1 MIGEV
6 DDIQEG
12 FDLGIVGH
20 GDASA
25 PAWRS
30 IPTVASI
37 GAVAP
42 VVSVGRSDPP
52 RPPRPPLPPDPP
64 GPPSALTVSEPPRG
78 STRYSFGWP
87 TADTLTSRRAWLPD
101 LRVRRTCTGGASP
114 PAPPSWPFEPS
125 PPREGLFGS
134 VEPMLPLVPFSPS
147 LPLEPLL
154 PETSIM
160 KLWLY
165 RMGISRSVRRPG
177 WLGTVTVTC
186 ATFPSLTLGSPGRDA
201 IPLLIDGHDTGRYFE
216 VLPHHL
222 SLA

>member
-1 MIGEV
+1 MRRLPEGSHWLFPEHWGRAPLIGEV

-30 IPTVASI
+30 IPTVTSI

-101 LRVRRTCTGGASP
+101 LRSD
-114 PAPPSWPFEPS
+114 
-125 PPREGLFGS
+125 GLALAARL
-134 VEPMLPLVPFSPS
+134 LPL
-147 LPLEPLL
+147 
-154 PETSIM
+154 
-160 KLWLY
+160 
-165 RMGISRSVRRPG
+165 RRPG
-177 WLGTVTVTC
+177 HSSHLRR
-186 ATFPSLTLGSPGRDA
+186 GRDYSDLWN
-201 IPLLIDGHDTGRYFE
+201 PCSRLCRSVHRCR
-216 VLPHHL
+216 
-222 SLA
+222 